1 MRYQSRIALCLLAG
15 KVSCDRV
22 VWDSRCPETSGSGAA
37 GIAYDD
43 ATGRLFV
50 TGKYWPRLYEVKPR
64 LQSASPN
71 PLELLDA
78 RRRCVKSNSGF

>member
-1 MRYQSRIALCLLAG
+1 MAEN
-15 KVSCDRV
+15 VSSDRV
-22 VWDSRCPETSGSGAA
+22 VWDSRCPETSGMGAA